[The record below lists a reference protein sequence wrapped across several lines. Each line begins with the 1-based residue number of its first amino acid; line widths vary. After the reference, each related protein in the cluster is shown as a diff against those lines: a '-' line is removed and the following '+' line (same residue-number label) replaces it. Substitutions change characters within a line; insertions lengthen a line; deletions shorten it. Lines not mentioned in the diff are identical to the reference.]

1 MNFVLRDVLGKKALV
16 YLDDV
21 IIYSKTIED
30 HLRDIE
36 EVFTLI
42 EKAQLKLKLKKCQFF
57 RTEVNYLG
65 HIITS
70 EGIAPDP
77 DKIEKIKNY
86 PVPTAVD
93 DVRSFLG
100 LAGYYRRFIP
110 NFGKVAKP
118 LTSKTQKAAIKEAFI
133 WKEEDQVAFDYLR
146 TCLTTKPILAYPD
159 FDQPFLLFTD
169 ACNYGIGA
177 VLSQIQQ
184 GKEVVISYFSR
195 QLHKSE
201 MNYPTI
207 EKEALAVVE
216 AVKHF
221 KYYLLDRHFTVLSDH
236 APLQWL

>member
-1 MNFVLRDVLGKKALV
+1 MMNKKKKTAFIVENNLYQFRRMAMGLCNAPATFQRTMNFVLRDVLGKKSLV

-30 HLRDIE
+30 HLKDNE

-57 RTEVNYLG
+57 QTEVNYLG
-65 HIITS
+65 IIITS

-77 DKIEKIKNY
+77 NKIEKIKNY
-86 PVPTAVD
+86 PVPKNVD
-93 DVRSFLG
+93 DVGSFLMPSRIF
-100 LAGYYRRFIP
+100 RRFIP

-118 LTSKTQKAAIKEAFI
+118 LTSKEQKAQKAAIKEAFI

-169 ACNYGIGA
+169 AIMASEPCYH
-177 VLSQIQQ
+177 
-184 GKEVVISYFSR
+184 KFSR
-195 QLHKSE
+195 DKKL
-201 MNYPTI
+201 
-207 EKEALAVVE
+207 
-216 AVKHF
+216 
-221 KYYLLDRHFTVLSDH
+221 
-236 APLQWL
+236 